1 MNLTQARLTRVHTV
15 EGWQFL
21 ARPNPDGAAWL
32 LCTGHSVRAEVT
44 ADSTVYELRRGDTLI
59 DYFDGRVV
67 LRFKNNDTITCEVD
81 GSVKNHRSD
90 GSLRSE
96 LTADGRSLEYW
107 VDGVRQAH
115 QHWATV
121 IVYQG

>member
-1 MNLTQARLTRVHTV
+1 MNLTQARLTRVHTA

-32 LCTGHSVRAEVT
+32 LCTGQPVRAEVT
-44 ADSTVYELRRGDTLI
+44 TDSTVYELRRGDTLV
-59 DYFDGRVV
+59 DYFDGRVQ
-67 LRFKNNDTITCEVD
+67 LRFKNNDTITCNVD
-81 GSVKNHRSD
+81 GSVVNLRAD

-96 LTADGRSLEYW
+96 LTADGRSLEHW
-107 VDGVRQAH
+107 VDGPHPVH

-121 IVYQG
+121 VVYQG

>member
-1 MNLTQARLTRVHTV
+1 MNLAEARLTRANTV

-21 ARPNPDGAAWL
+21 ARPNPQGAVWL
-32 LCTGHSVRAEVT
+32 LSTGHPVGAVVT
-44 ADSTVYELRRGDTLI
+44 PDSTVYELRRGDTLI

-67 LRFKNNDTITCEVD
+67 LRFKNNDTITCNVD
-81 GSVKNHRSD
+81 GSVQYHRAD

-96 LTADGRSLEYW
+96 LTADGRSLEHW
-107 VDGVRQAH
+107 DDGPHAVH